1 MNRLPGICFVLW
13 AAGVLLAAP
22 TPKSPPQSQP
32 DSGAPEPVEPAVA
45 PAKAADDP
53 ALRTTET
60 ANRATSSDNLKT
72 LGLALHR
79 HHKANNRLPWNVSD
93 KDGKP
98 LLSWR
103 VQMLPY
109 LNEVKLFK
117 EFRFTEPW
125 DGPTNGKLLE
135 RMPKVF
141 ESPRVQVKKKGY
153 TVYQG
158 FAGPGAL
165 FDPTTNGQLTFLHI
179 TDGMSNTLFAVES
192 SAAVPWTKPA
202 DIPFDP
208 KKELPDFGRAYSARP
223 LAVFCDGSVRTLDLK
238 KWKPEMLQR
247 AITIADGF
255 PLDPD
260 PE

>member
-1 MNRLPGICFVLW
+1 MRRLLAICLVLSG
-13 AAGVLLAAP
+13 AAALLAAP
-22 TPKSPPQSQP
+22 LPKSPSQSQAG
-32 DSGAPEPVEPAVA
+32 SGEPEPVEPAVD

-53 ALRTTET
+53 ALRATDT
-60 ANRATSSDNLKT
+60 ANRARSDDNLKM
-72 LGLALHR
+72 LGLALHKY
-79 HHKANNRLPWNVSD
+79 HTANNRLPANVAD

-103 VQMLPY
+103 VQLLPY
-109 LNEVKLFK
+109 LDEVKLFK
-117 EFRFTEPW
+117 EIKVTEPW
-125 DGPTNGKLLE
+125 DGPTNSKLLE
-135 RMPKVF
+135 RIPKVF
-141 ESPRVQVKKKGY
+141 ESPRVQVKKKCY

-158 FAGPGAL
+158 FAGPGAI
-165 FDPTTNGQLTFLHI
+165 FDPTTNGQLTFFHI
-179 TDGMSNTLFAVES
+179 IDGMSNTLFAVES

-208 KKELPDFGRAYSARP
+208 KKELSDFGRAYIASP
-223 LAVFCDGSVRTLDLK
+223 LAVFCDGSVRNLDLK

-260 PE
+260 PK